1 MAGPTLAT
9 FDRLRGRGIVRD
21 VDEEHRT
28 ATPLELFFDL
38 IFVVAISR
46 AAAALRHELA
56 AGDVADGVLGFVGVF
71 FAVWWAW
78 MNFTWFASAHD
89 SGDVPY
95 RILTLVQMAGALV
108 LAVGVTDA
116 LEHGDWL
123 VVTVGY
129 AIMRVGLATNWL
141 RVARDQPAVRF
152 RCRRYA
158 AGVVGMQ
165 LLWFARLA
173 LPDALGVAV
182 FPLLVLGE
190 LAVPMWAERAAP
202 RPIFHAEH
210 IEERYG
216 LFTIIVLGESVLSA
230 ATGFQTAL
238 DEAGLTASLFSVG
251 VGGLLLAFTAWW
263 LYFEHPGHLAP
274 DPSVSFR
281 WGYGHVAIFA
291 ALAAMGAGLH
301 VATEAV
307 TGHAG
312 DRVAA
317 LAVAVPVAGYLAGL
331 ALVMALTGTPVRSRQ
346 ISSKVAGGAAV
357 VLLGLLT
364 SPAVTVAGGAVV
376 MLVLT
381 ASMVVST
388 PPPATPPPAP
398 GPDGGHSTHGAG

>member
-1 MAGPTLAT
+1 MAGPTLAAL
-9 FDRLRGRGIVRD
+9 DRLRGRGVVRD

-38 IFVVAISR
+38 IFVVAIAR
-46 AAAALRHELA
+46 ASAALHHELA
-56 AGDVADGVLGFVGVF
+56 TDHVADGVLGFVGVF

-123 VVTVGY
+123 VPTVGY
-129 AIMRVGLATNWL
+129 AIMRVGLAANWL

-158 AGVVGMQ
+158 TGVVVMQ
-165 LLWFARLA
+165 VLWFARLA
-173 LPDALGVAV
+173 LPDALGLVAFAV
-182 FPLLVLGE
+182 LVLGE
-190 LAVPMWAERAAP
+190 LAVPVWAERAAP
-202 RPIFHAEH
+202 QPIFHAEH

-238 DEAGLTASLFSVG
+238 DEAGLTASLFAVG

-263 LYFEHPGHLAP
+263 LYFDHPGHLAP

-281 WGYGHVAIFA
+281 WGYGHVVIFA

-317 LAVAVPVAGYLAGL
+317 LAVAVAVAGYLGGLAVVHVITGTVVDSSQFYPKLAGSAVIL
-331 ALVMALTGTPVRSRQ
+331 LLGLVGSPAVAVAGSALVMLA
-346 ISSKVAGGAAV
+346 
-357 VLLGLLT
+357 
-364 SPAVTVAGGAVV
+364 
-376 MLVLT
+376 LT
-381 ASMVVST
+381 ASMVISGAAPADDRT
-388 PPPATPPPAP
+388 PA
-398 GPDGGHSTHGAG
+398 GAG